1 MHKHTAHSI
10 RKLLQQWKYS
20 LHTGLQGQ
28 LHGSWI
34 HRRCFEG
41 MSHFTATSST
51 SAQTAADECEQG
63 ATGGGIGIG
72 GFIKGI
78 MNGISGRPVPGTVK
92 AVKTTSAT
100 GAESSAANGLLGVGM
115 PPLKMTDKLPST
127 PASSSSA
134 TSASSSIDRQLSAA
148 KYANELVKQPQSP
161 DIRTS
166 FERVQQP
173 YRIQQFDKLL
183 QADNIDLNAL
193 RILSWSGI
201 PTGFRTMVWQLLVG
215 YMPTNKAR
223 REQAIFKKR
232 KEYFDSIPQHFDV
245 PDEDKGTNEQQIKHQ
260 ITVDL
265 PRTSPSIPFF
275 QQTPIQKA
283 LERILYIWS
292 IRHPASGYVQG
303 MNDLLTPMLCVCM
316 SPFIDGDVL
325 RSDVTTVDTQTLMN
339 VEADAYWMFSKLLD
353 NIQDHYTSSQPGLQR
368 MVLRLED
375 LVHRIDNELHEH
387 FETEGLQYIQ
397 FGFRWMNCLLLRE
410 IPLRAIIRIW
420 DTYLS
425 EDRGGFENFHVYVC
439 AVLLKTYKLKLLEMS
454 FQDLIMFLQDMP
466 TMDWSEEDVEPILS
480 QAFILSTLFEDSP
493 SHLG

>member
-1 MHKHTAHSI
+1 MSGFTSDSSAQEQTRASDQDGTGFGG
-10 RKLLQQWKYS
+10 LLNKWR
-20 LHTGLQGQ
+20 TGLISG
-28 LHGSWI
+28 LTGG
-34 HRRCFEG
+34 RP
-41 MSHFTATSST
+41 APDVNVKPTSSSSS
-51 SAQTAADECEQG
+51 SARS
-63 ATGGGIGIG
+63 
-72 GFIKGI
+72 
-78 MNGISGRPVPGTVK
+78 ISGTESDAPVLTM
-92 AVKTTSAT
+92 S
-100 GAESSAANGLLGVGM
+100 EGM
-115 PPLKMTDKLPST
+115 PPLKKTDKLPMT
-127 PASSSSA
+127 PVSSSS
-134 TSASSSIDRQLSAA
+134 SSSSLTERQLSTA
-148 KYANELVKQPQSP
+148 KYANELVKQPNSP
-161 DIRTS
+161 DVRTS

-173 YRIQQFDKLL
+173 HRIQQFDKLL
-183 QADNIDLNAL
+183 QAENIDLNAL
-193 RILSWSGI
+193 RKLSWNGI
-201 PTGFRTMVWQLLVG
+201 PTGFRTMVWQLLLG

-223 REQAIFKKR
+223 REQAMLKKR
-232 KEYFDSIPQHFDV
+232 KEYLDSIPQYFDL
-245 PDEDKGTNEQQIKHQ
+245 PDEDRGTTEQQIKHQ

-275 QQTPIQKA
+275 QQAPIQKA

-325 RSDVTTVDTQTLMN
+325 RSDVTTTNAETLMN
-339 VEADAYWMFSKLLD
+339 VEADAYWLFSKLLD

-387 FETEGLQYIQ
+387 FENEGLQYIQ

-425 EDRGGFENFHVYVC
+425 EERGGFENFHVYVC

-466 TMDWSEEDVEPILS
+466 TMNWSEEDVEPILS